1 MREDE
6 GADFKAVLFDKD
18 GVLIDSVDT
27 CFDAVNGMLRHY
39 GRPEVTKDFF
49 MRELWGRKS
58 GTIFEDE
65 ENLSTAEKRDRVEY
79 YNRLRDQCDDKTR
92 AFPRAT
98 EVLRSLKESG
108 KIKIGLVT
116 STEKGTAMR
125 ILERFSWISY
135 FDVVVGGDDT
145 EPKPS
150 PKPVLLAC
158 EKLGILPSEALYV
171 GDTTADISAG
181 KSAGCTTAIITSS
194 MTFEELSA
202 VKGITPIRDL
212 GEVLRLVG
220 ICTRD

>member
-6 GADFKAVLFDKD
+6 GVDFKAVLFDKD
-18 GVLIDSVDT
+18 GVLLDSVDT

-39 GRPEVTKDFF
+39 GRPEVTRDFF

-79 YNRLRDQCDDKTR
+79 YNQLRDQRDDKTR
-92 AFPRAT
+92 AYPRAT

-108 KIKIGLVT
+108 KLKIGLVT
-116 STEKGTAMR
+116 STEKSTAIR
-125 ILERFSWISY
+125 ILKRFSWTSY
-135 FDVVVGGDDT
+135 FDVVVGGDEV

-150 PKPVLLAC
+150 PRPILLAC
-158 EKLGILPSEALYV
+158 EKLGTLPSEALYV
-171 GDTTADISAG
+171 GDTTSDIAAG
-181 KSAGCTTAIITSS
+181 KSAGCITAIITTS

-202 VKGITPIRDL
+202 VEGITPIRDL

-220 ICTRD
+220 ICTSN

>member
-1 MREDE
+1 MREEE
-6 GADFKAVLFDKD
+6 GAGFKAVLFDKD

-39 GRPEVTKDFF
+39 RRPEVTRDFF
-49 MRELWGRKS
+49 MRALWGRKS

-65 ENLSTAEKRDRVEY
+65 GNLSTAEKRDRVEY
-79 YNRLRDQCDDKTR
+79 YNRLRDRCDDKTR
-92 AFPRAT
+92 AFPGAT

-108 KIKIGLVT
+108 KLRMGLVT
-116 STEKGTAMR
+116 STEKCTAMR
-125 ILERFSWISY
+125 ILERFCWIAY
-135 FDVVVGGDDT
+135 FDVVVGGDEV

-171 GDTTADISAG
+171 GDTTTDIAAG

-194 MTFEELSA
+194 MTFEQLS
-202 VKGITPIRDL
+202 KIEGITPIRDL

-220 ICTRD
+220 V